1 MTLKEIKN
9 LQEQYGLTE
18 IQSHIN
24 SGQAWLMDGKT
35 GRKAM
40 EYLSIGACIL
50 PLKAHYDYWG
60 NEYPSRTNVKPGATG
75 SLSLS
80 KSFWLDKEKHTAY
93 FSNNEEIWGKYIMSQ
108 IEKRKSK

>member
-1 MTLKEIKN
+1 MTIKEISI
-9 LQEQYGLTE
+9 LQEQYGLSE
-18 IQSHIN
+18 MQEHIN

-60 NEYPSRTNVKPGATG
+60 NEYPSRTKVNAGDLG
-75 SLSLS
+75 SLKNS
-80 KSFWLDKEKHTAY
+80 KLFWSDTEKYTAY
-93 FSNNEEIWGKYIMSQ
+93 LSNSEEIWGKYIMSQ

>member
-9 LQEQYGLTE
+9 LQKQYGLAE
-18 IQSHIN
+18 MQSHIN

-40 EYLSIGACIL
+40 EYLKTGVCYL
-50 PLKAHYDYWG
+50 PLKEYYDYWG
-60 NEYPSRTNVKPGATG
+60 NHIPARTERPPGTSG
-75 SLSLS
+75 SLKNS
-80 KSFWLDKEKHTAY
+80 KLFWSEKEKYKAY
-93 FSNNEEIWGKYIMSQ
+93 FSKDKDAWGEYIMSQ